1 LAADKLAAAAAAI
14 LGTSMRIEIQLR
26 IVGNDDSVISA
37 NGFCQLSGQKHKM
50 LGFYDVL
57 NQQFSFS
64 VLR

>member
-1 LAADKLAAAAAAI
+1 
-14 LGTSMRIEIQLR
+14 MRIEIQLR